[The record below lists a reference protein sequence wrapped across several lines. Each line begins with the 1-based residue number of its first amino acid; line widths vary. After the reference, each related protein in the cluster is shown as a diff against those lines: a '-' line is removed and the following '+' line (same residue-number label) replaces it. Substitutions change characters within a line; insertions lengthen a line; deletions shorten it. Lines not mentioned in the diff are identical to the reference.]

1 MEAKTVKSY
10 FKDINAAWYND
21 VSVADVYQMVLLWAK
36 SFRAEI
42 QNKAIIDDILYRLDD
57 KWEDVYDVIADII
70 HGVRYKSLRDEMAE

>member
-1 MEAKTVKSY
+1 MEEKTVKSY

-42 QNKAIIDDILYRLDD
+42 KNKAIIDDILYRLDD
-57 KWEDVYDVIADII
+57 KGEDVYDVIADII
-70 HGVRYKSLRDEMAE
+70 HGVRYKSLRDEMAD